1 MAELKRKEEE
11 LTPAGL
17 AGCGAAKGPFD
28 GAKDGDDSAM
38 GELYRLHRRR
48 ICNLCIRMTGNP
60 SEAED
65 LTQDIFLQ
73 AFRKVHT
80 FRGQAAFSTW
90 LYRLGVNVVLM
101 RLRKKSY
108 QVVPL
113 DEFGQPNGK
122 PIRKIELADQTD
134 PAGKMVNRMF
144 LRVALDQLSPG
155 FKRVIVLHD
164 LEGYAHH
171 EIAELTGRS
180 VGNSKSQLRKARRR
194 LRKLLVEGPPQNQA
208 PQESGGE
215 QMRLRTM
222 DA

>member
-1 MAELKRKEEE
+1 MKNGSISELVDR
-11 LTPAGL
+11 
-17 AGCGAAKGPFD
+17 AKN
-28 GAKDGDDSAM
+28 GDDSAM
-38 GELYRLHRRR
+38 GELYRLHCRR
-48 ICNLCIRMTGNP
+48 ICNLCIRMTTNH

-65 LTQDIFLQ
+65 LTQEIFLR

-108 QVVPL
+108 QEVSL

-122 PIRKIELADQTD
+122 PIRKIEPADKTD
-134 PAGKMVNRMF
+134 HAGKMVNRMF
-144 LRVALDQLSPG
+144 LRVALDQLPPG

-180 VGNSKSQLRKARRR
+180 VGNSKSQLHKARHR
-194 LRKLLVEGPPQNQA
+194 LRKLLVEGPPHKQA
-208 PQESGGE
+208 SQKLGKER
-215 QMRLRTM
+215 MR
-222 DA
+222 